1 MMEESLREQREQQAR
16 SVFARLRRDKS
27 ACCTGELNSGGWDPA
42 EKGGMKRLLTIDGG
56 GIRGVLAIEI
66 LREIEA
72 EVRMRHGVALHEYFD
87 LIAGTSTGAIIATC
101 LSWGMSI
108 DEIATLYRER
118 AADIFAPN
126 VWHRRHKSRY
136 RNDRFDAFLRETL
149 SEADGSPATLGT
161 ARLKTLL
168 LVVLRN
174 ATTGSPWP
182 ICNNP
187 AATFNDRKLP
197 DCNLDLPLWQIV
209 RASTAAPTYFQP
221 ERLALGNQHFH
232 FIDGAVS
239 PYNNPSQI
247 AFLFATLPEYRINF
261 ETGEDKL
268 LLVSVGTGM
277 TRKYPMPMSV
287 DKMHL
292 LDQVKF
298 SFNLLIDSVTAHEDM
313 LCRLWGRCLVGDMI
327 DSEIGDL
334 KQSAL
339 ISPKLFTY
347 LRYNRLFR
355 QEEIIDP
362 ELRNRLELDNL
373 GAMDFLRD
381 SGAAY
386 AKETVKKEHLI

>member
-1 MMEESLREQREQQAR
+1 
-16 SVFARLRRDKS
+16 
-27 ACCTGELNSGGWDPA
+27 
-42 EKGGMKRLLTIDGG
+42 MKRLLAIEGG
-56 GIRGVLAIEI
+56 GIRGVLALEI

-72 EVRMRHGVALHEYFD
+72 AVRQRHGAALHEYFD
-87 LIAGTSTGAIIATC
+87 LIAGTSTGAIIAT
-101 LSWGMSI
+101 LLAWGMTVE
-108 DEIATLYRER
+108 EIAGQYRER
-118 AADIFAPN
+118 AVDIFAPN
-126 VWHRRHKSRY
+126 VWHRRHKSRF

-161 ARLKTLL
+161 ARLRTLL
-168 LVVLRN
+168 LVVMRN

-187 AATFNDRKLP
+187 AAIFNDRTLP

-209 RASTAAPTYFQP
+209 RASTAAPTFFEP
-221 ERLALGNQHFH
+221 ERLALGEQQFH

-239 PYNNPSQI
+239 PYNNPSQL
-247 AFLFATLPEYRINF
+247 AFLFATLPEYRIGF

-287 DKMHL
+287 ESMHI

-298 SFNLLIDSVTAHEDM
+298 SFNLLLDSVTAHEDM
-313 LCRLWGRCLVGDMI
+313 LCRLWGRCLVGDPL

-334 KQSAL
+334 KDSAL
-339 ISPKLFTY
+339 IAPKLFTY

-355 QEEIIDP
+355 PEEIIDP
-362 ELRNRLELDNL
+362 VLGNLLEIDNL

-381 SGAAY
+381 AGADY
-386 AKETVKKEHLI
+386 AKDAVIKEHLI

>member
-1 MMEESLREQREQQAR
+1 
-16 SVFARLRRDKS
+16 
-27 ACCTGELNSGGWDPA
+27 
-42 EKGGMKRLLTIDGG
+42 MKRILTIDGG
-56 GIRGVLAIEI
+56 GIRGVLALEI

-72 EVRMRHGVALHEYFD
+72 AVQLRHGVALHEYFD
-87 LIAGTSTGAIIATC
+87 LIAGTSTGAIIATS
-101 LSWGMSI
+101 LAWGMTV
-108 DEIATLYRER
+108 EQVATLYRER
-118 AADIFAPN
+118 AADIFAPS
-126 VWHRRHKSRY
+126 VWYSRHKSRY
-136 RNDRFDAFLRETL
+136 RNDRFDAFLREIL

-161 ARLKTLL
+161 ARLKALL

-182 ICNNP
+182 LCNNP
-187 AATFNDRKLP
+187 AAQFNDRKLP
-197 DCNLDLPLWQIV
+197 NCNLDLPLWQIV
-209 RASTAAPTYFQP
+209 RASTAAPTYFKP
-221 ERLALGNQHFH
+221 ERLALGNQNFH
-232 FIDGAVS
+232 FIDGGVS

-247 AFLFATLPEYRINF
+247 AFLFATLPEYRIGF
-261 ETGEDKL
+261 DTGEDKL

-277 TRKYPMPMSV
+277 TNRYPMPMSV
-287 DKMHL
+287 EKMHL
-292 LDQVKF
+292 FNQVKF

-313 LCRLWGRCLVGDMI
+313 LCRLLGRCLVGDMI

-347 LRYNRLFR
+347 LRYNRLFS

-362 ELRNRLELDNL
+362 ALGNLLELDNL

-386 AKETVKKEHLI
+386 AKDSVKKEHLI

>member
-1 MMEESLREQREQQAR
+1 
-16 SVFARLRRDKS
+16 
-27 ACCTGELNSGGWDPA
+27 
-42 EKGGMKRLLTIDGG
+42 MKRLLTIDGG

-72 EVRMRHGVALHEYFD
+72 AVRLRHGVALHEYFD

-101 LSWGMSI
+101 LAWGMTV
-108 DEIATLYRER
+108 EQVATLYRER

-136 RNDRFDAFLRETL
+136 RNDRFDAFLRELL

-187 AATFNDRKLP
+187 AAQFNDRTLP

-209 RASTAAPTYFQP
+209 RASTAAPTYFEP

-239 PYNNPSQI
+239 PYNNPSHI

-287 DKMHL
+287 EKMHL

-355 QEEIIDP
+355 QEEIIDT

-373 GAMDFLRD
+373 GAMNFLRD

-386 AKETVKKEHLI
+386 AKDTVKMEHLI